1 MRLTTR
7 VSAALLLEILVSLGL
22 QIAGCQQMTVIPE
35 SDARILIGSPLP
47 SPDCSVCLLG
57 SAAPSER
64 ACSPRQALRPKQA
77 EAVHFSCPEPQNFF
91 TVEFQK
97 EFECSEISC
106 SSDGAWMQSSLFT
119 EFNRTFTWHVR
130 SPKGRTFQLDF
141 SGTGMRQILPS
152 ESCPDLHKYTV
163 LAQLPSGLAQNW
175 TYCRTGSDSQT
186 EDLIQARVSLQLPWK
201 QLVDLPAF
209 KITSRPRTK
218 KRREVALTPDAST
231 VITISKLPSSSNCSV
246 CTGDS
251 PKTCASK
258 AELKRSVNATVRFT
272 CENPQDFFTVD
283 INKEIE
289 CNETSCSSDG
299 SQIQSSFFPD
309 FNRTFSWDLKAPG
322 SRAFQ
327 MDFSGIG
334 LRQIFPSE
342 SCPDFHKYTVV
353 AYPRIGP
360 TSIGVFCR
368 KGVISRIQ
376 VLYKTRVSLRVP
388 GNTTVELH
396 AFKVSTL
403 SSIRRLAIMEV
414 DLLPMSAVSFLSPNY
429 PGTFPDD
436 DLMTWKFNVPAKHNS
451 SVSFVNYT
459 EPTCL
464 KKEVMVEYQRAH
476 SNTSF
481 GRRLGDKQTV
491 SRPGNFNMS
500 LRNCEMEQAGPGL
513 SLHFQVAVTSSRHPV
528 LCMVDLQTE
537 KGLVVKIDKVGQNSD
552 CEMKTDSVP
561 TQNITMQSGNKYN
574 LSFLDCGKQ
583 DLTLTITKSIEC
595 HAWKDCSSVQG
606 VLLSVPTLESCLP
619 VSPQSITWHLIAPQ
633 HGAVELTP
641 GKENLRQSLPG
652 QECNG
657 NFLYIITEE
666 DGSNV
671 GTFCQQ
677 GAIEKVQVHANLS
690 VTMVASG
697 KDDLSK
703 ALEPPFNVS
712 FTKDLPETYVFT
724 VSPKIGVPTLLAT
737 PDWPKGMKEATT
749 LSWIVSL
756 PPRYRA
762 DLEFLN
768 VSQPHCYNSHTEI
781 NVQLQD
787 AEEEMFSRREDEM
800 ADSYLSVPESFWF
813 NLTNCQ
819 PESQDSVFSMQSKIT
834 LQKKKQPLLSI
845 ILGAVGVLLFLSL
858 IVLIVICVIVRKKK
872 KKQKEGVQQ
881 VSIYNP
887 NGNSFFP
894 GRAAFPKRRAD
905 NESHIYAAIEDTMV
919 YGHLLREQSVT
930 SPPVDMY
937 RTFKGPVEDV
947 PLAAD
952 LKDLDLQV
960 DVYRP
965 FISPAK
971 EAPPSA
977 SNATGLGDNLS
988 YVDHRMVDNELYTF
1002 KASGD
1007 PTSLPLPDTE
1017 EEAETQMEREP
1028 SM

>member
-1 MRLTTR
+1 M
-7 VSAALLLEILVSLGL
+7 S
-22 QIAGCQQMTVIPE
+22 VIPE
-35 SDARILIGSPLP
+35 ADTRILIGSSLP

-57 SAAPSER
+57 SAAGPER
-64 ACSPRQALRPKQA
+64 VCSPRQALRPRQA
-77 EAVHFSCPEPQNFF
+77 ETVRFSCPDPQNFF

-97 EFECSEISC
+97 ELE
-106 SSDGAWMQSSLFT
+106 
-119 EFNRTFTWHVR
+119 
-130 SPKGRTFQLDF
+130 
-141 SGTGMRQILPS
+141 
-152 ESCPDLHKYTV
+152 
-163 LAQLPSGLAQNW
+163 
-175 TYCRTGSDSQT
+175 
-186 EDLIQARVSLQLPWK
+186 
-201 QLVDLPAF
+201 
-209 KITSRPRTK
+209 
-218 KRREVALTPDAST
+218 RREVALTTDAST
-231 VITISKLPSSSNCSV
+231 FITLSKLQSSSNCSV

-251 PKTCASK
+251 PKTCSSK

-272 CENPQDFFTVD
+272 CTNPQDFFTVD

-309 FNRTFSWDLKAPG
+309 FNRTFAWDLKGPG
-322 SRAFQ
+322 NRAFQ
-327 MDFSGIG
+327 LDFSGIG

-360 TSIGVFCR
+360 TSVGVFCK

-403 SSIRRLAIMEV
+403 SSIRKLAIMEV
-414 DLLPMSAVSFLSPNY
+414 DLLPMSAMSFLSPNY
-429 PGTFPDD
+429 PSTFPDD

-464 KKEVMVEYQRAH
+464 KKEVMVEYQRAY

-481 GRRLGDKQTV
+481 GKRLGDKQTV

-500 LRNCEMEQAGPGL
+500 LRNCEMEQPGPGL
-513 SLHFQVAVTSSRHPV
+513 SLHFQVTVTSSRHPV

-561 TQNITMQSGNKYN
+561 TQNIAMQSGNKYN

-595 HAWKDCSSVQG
+595 HAWKDCSAQG
-606 VLLSVPTLESCLP
+606 VLLNVPTLESCLP

-633 HGAVELTP
+633 YGAVELTP

-652 QECNG
+652 MECNG
-657 NFLYIITEE
+657 NFAYIITEE

-677 GAIEKVQVHANLS
+677 GPIEKVQVHANIS

-737 PDWPKGMKEATT
+737 PNWPKGMKEATT

-768 VSQPHCYNSHTEI
+768 VSQPQCHNSHTEI
-781 NVQLQD
+781 NVQTQD
-787 AEEEMFSRREDEM
+787 AKEEMYSRREDEM

-819 PESQDSVFSMQSKIT
+819 PESQDSIFSVQSKIT
-834 LQKKKQPLLSI
+834 LQKKMQPLLSI

-872 KKQKEGVQQ
+872 KKQKEGVPQ

-919 YGHLLREQSVT
+919 YGHLLREHSMT
-930 SPPVDMY
+930 SPPVDI
-937 RTFKGPVEDV
+937 
-947 PLAAD
+947 
-952 LKDLDLQV
+952 
-960 DVYRP
+960 P

-977 SNATGLGDNLS
+977 SNATVRGNSLS